1 MRTICLVLSL
11 VLVLSSQVSAVSSIN
26 LDVIKQAQSY
36 GTSKA
41 QADYSTFLAPWMSFE
56 ERAPKLDEFAERAY
70 LYTPFLLIAIDA
82 RDKVSRG
89 EKVEV
94 EDSNKTL
101 QDYSGYIIF
110 SAVLFGGD
118 ASFAQGASAM
128 VKQDKKV
135 IKVTQATIPDEAVKT
150 AGPGGKSLYMAQC
163 YFYFKEKELFMN
175 NPGMLVV
182 STQDKREHRFYFNIP
197 QIK

>member
-1 MRTICLVLSL
+1 MRIICLALAL
-11 VLVLSSQVSAVSSIN
+11 LLVLSSQVSAISSIN
-26 LDVIKQAQSY
+26 LDVIKQAQAY
-36 GTSKA
+36 GTSKF

-82 RDKVSRG
+82 RDKAGRG
-89 EKVEV
+89 EKVEI
-94 EDSNKTL
+94 EDSDKTL

-118 ASFAQGASAM
+118 ATFVQGATAT
-128 VKQDKKV
+128 VKQDKKI
-135 IKVTQATIPDEAVKT
+135 IKVAQSTIPAEAVKT
-150 AGPGGKSLYMAQC
+150 AGPGGNSLYMSQC
-163 YFYFKEKELFMN
+163 YFYFKEKDIFMDS
-175 NPGMLVV
+175 PGMLVV

-197 QIK
+197 QIR